1 MAFCKK
7 EFNEKFGVFFP
18 KSVTVGKPVGTK
30 EIADR
35 LAKIST
41 VSRADTY
48 AVLMELGGVMADIMK
63 EGKSAYLEGLGHFRY
78 GLDTV
83 GVKDEKDYDPQA
95 QIKAVRVRFTP
106 EREAAATKGGTATR
120 ALVPNGIEWIQLET
134 APATGDEDTEE
145 PDTEEPGTDTGEGDS
160 ETDDPLA

>member
-18 KSVTVGKPVGTK
+18 KSVTVGKPVDTK

-120 ALVPNGIEWIQLET
+120 ALVPNGIEWIQLDN
-134 APATGDEDTEE
+134 APAADEDEDDTEE
-145 PDTEEPGTDTGEGDS
+145 TPGTGGEDGE

>member
-18 KSVTVGKPVGTK
+18 KSVTVGKPVDTK

-106 EREAAATKGGTATR
+106 EREAAATKGGMATR
-120 ALVPNGIEWIQLET
+120 ALVPNGIEWIQLDN
-134 APATGDEDTEE
+134 APATGEDEDDTEE
-145 PDTEEPGTDTGEGDS
+145 TPGTGGEDGE